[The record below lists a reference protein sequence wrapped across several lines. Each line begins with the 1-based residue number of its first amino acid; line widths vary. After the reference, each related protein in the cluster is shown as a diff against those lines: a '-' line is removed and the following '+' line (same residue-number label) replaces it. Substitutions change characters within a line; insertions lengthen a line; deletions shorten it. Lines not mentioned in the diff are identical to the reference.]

1 MIRNIFRKPMLKRKG
16 RQRRAARNMIYQ
28 KLAFYTLVLS
38 ACAVTAVAAEV
49 TGVVVDPSGQPISG
63 AQVAAFNAVGVIT
76 EQITDDRGHFDFY
89 VSPLYDDVKLR
100 VAAPGFST
108 TTLSI
113 AASQIQLAIAP
124 QTDSV
129 KVTGFAMDIP
139 ASEQGSIISVI
150 TSQELR
156 DRNEP
161 LVADAM
167 REIPG
172 AVFSQSGYTGSVN
185 DLLMRGGDSKYN
197 LVLLNGI
204 PINSFYYGGGFD
216 FAQIPADFIEEIDVA
231 QGPQSAVYGSYALGS
246 VVSLVTRAPENGP
259 ALDVVAEGGTHEEN
273 RFAISGSGKIWKDL
287 GIAGSLSSLLTN
299 GPVRNDDYRNDNA
312 FLALT
317 ERWRTQNFF
326 AFGDF
331 NSNNVGEPGPYGS
344 NPVGLYSGLDP
355 ISRSKNNTST
365 YGFHWQ
371 DGITDKLR
379 TDVFAGFF
387 LNNSFYIS
395 PYGDSFNKDIRA
407 YAEARA
413 TYSVFSHWT
422 MAGGYSFQREE
433 MKNTYLTD
441 SSNYEFPL
449 RRDDDGI
456 YWENRFTF
464 KSLYINAG
472 LREEIYQTPLVPADV
487 YNYPPRPSFAARTD
501 TKLNPKISGAYSL
514 ARHERLHASFGTGI
528 RPPGGSD
535 LAFTNNPALKP
546 EVTVSYDIGIEQ
558 RFLSDRLSLDATWFH
573 NSYKDLIVG
582 LGGSLS
588 ELSHYATDNLA
599 NSRAEGAEISAQ
611 FRPMHVSW
619 LSARGSYTWLESE
632 VLSLD
637 GGIGLVQQYF
647 YLGQPLLRRPKQS
660 GSAVVT
666 IHYGKMDA
674 NLTGYFRGRDL
685 DVEPNYG
692 ASAGL
697 FWNPGYKNIG
707 INVNYRVHSNLTVY
721 ANLRNALDE
730 HYEEVYGYPS
740 PFLNVVAGVKWSLAR
755 GR

>member
-1 MIRNIFRKPMLKRKG
+1 MRKRKG
-16 RQRRAARNMIYQ
+16 RQRRAARNMTYQ
-28 KLAFYTLVLS
+28 KLAFSTFVLLC
-38 ACAVTAVAAEV
+38 CAAAAVAAEV
-49 TGVVVDPSGQPISG
+49 TGVVVDPSGQPIAG

-89 VSPLYDDVKLR
+89 VSPLYEDVRLR

-108 TTLSI
+108 TTVSI
-113 AASQIQLAIAP
+113 AASQIQLSIAP

-129 KVTGFAMDIP
+129 RVTGFAMDMP
-139 ASEQGSIISVI
+139 ASQQGSIVTVI

-161 LVADAM
+161 MMVDVLRADV
-167 REIPG
+167 PG
-172 AVFSQSGYTGSVN
+172 AVFSQSGYTGSVT
-185 DLLMRGGDSKYN
+185 DLFLRGGDSKYN

-204 PINSFYYGGGFD
+204 PINSFYYGGLFD
-216 FAQIPADFIEEIDVA
+216 FAQIPTDFIEEIDVV
-231 QGPQSAVYGSYALGS
+231 QGPQSAIYGSYALSS
-246 VVSLVTRAPENGP
+246 VVNLETRSPQNGP

-299 GPVRNDDYRNDNA
+299 GPVQNSDYRNDNA

-331 NSNNVGEPGPYGS
+331 DSNNVGEPGPYGS
-344 NPVGLYSGLDP
+344 NPVGLFPGLDT

-379 TDVFAGFF
+379 ADLFTGFF

-395 PYGDSFNKDIRA
+395 PYGDSFNKDVRA
-407 YAEARA
+407 YADARA

-441 SSNYEFPL
+441 SNSTEFPL
-449 RRDDDGI
+449 RRDDGGI

-464 KSLYINAG
+464 QNLYINAG
-472 LREEIYQTPLVPADV
+472 LREEIYRNPLVPGDV
-487 YNYPPRPSFAARTD
+487 YNYPPRPTFFSHTD

-514 ARHERLHASFGTGI
+514 PGHERLHASFGTGI

-558 RFLSDRLSLDATWFH
+558 RFLNDRLSLDATWFH

-588 ELSHYATDNLA
+588 ELSYYSTDNLA
-599 NSRAEGAEISAQ
+599 NSKAEGAEVSAQ
-611 FRPMHVSW
+611 FRPMHLSW
-619 LSARGSYTWLESE
+619 LSARASYTWLESE

-666 IHYGKMDA
+666 VHYGKMDA
-674 NLTGYFRGRDL
+674 NITGYFRGRDL

-692 ASAGL
+692 AYAGL
-697 FWNPGYKNIG
+697 FWDHGYKNIG
-707 INVNYRVHSNLTVY
+707 INVNYRVRANLTVY
-721 ANLRNALDE
+721 ANVRNALDD

-740 PFLNVVAGVKWSLAR
+740 PFLTVVAGVKWSLAR
-755 GR
+755 AR